1 ERAQLLEVVQL
12 AIEHEGLG
20 RVRVDEALEGGAQL
34 LLRLEPGSQPA
45 RLDETVLVPSPY
57 ETRRDL
63 RLRGMP
69 CLPDLSSGR
78 DRQPD
83 RAEQPDGTYCGR
95 DRGDLL
101 GPVRHGLSRRS
112 HA

>member
-1 ERAQLLEVVQL
+1 RAERRSHLRHQRSEHRIVTRHRIDGRLPHLPAIDQPRAEQEPEDVEVDRPDLLERAQLLEVVQL

-57 ETRRDL
+57 ET
-63 RLRGMP
+63 
-69 CLPDLSSGR
+69 
-78 DRQPD
+78 
-83 RAEQPDGTYCGR
+83 
-95 DRGDLL
+95 
-101 GPVRHGLSRRS
+101 
-112 HA
+112 